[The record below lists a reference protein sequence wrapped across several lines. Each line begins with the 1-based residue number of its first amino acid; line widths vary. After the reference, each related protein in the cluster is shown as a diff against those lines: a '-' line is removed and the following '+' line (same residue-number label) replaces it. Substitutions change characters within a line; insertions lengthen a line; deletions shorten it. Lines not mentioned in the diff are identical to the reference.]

1 MLITCAF
8 DHARPVPGKAASGFT
23 LIELLIAVAII
34 GILASIA
41 YPSYI
46 DHVRRSNR
54 AEAQAILMENT
65 QVLERNYTTANR
77 YDLDAAGNAVAIAT
91 TSPNVVA
98 AGVIKYDINLATG
111 AVNGAN
117 GQTFTLSAVPRA
129 GGPMAAD
136 ACGTL
141 TLDNTGL
148 KGAAGVTA
156 GAVVQ
161 DCWGR

>member
-23 LIELLIAVAII
+23 LIELLITVAII
-34 GILASIA
+34 GILAAIA

-46 DHVRRSNR
+46 DHVSRSNR

-77 YDLDAAGNAVAIAT
+77 YDLDTTGAAVVIAT
-91 TSPNVVA
+91 TSPNVGG

>member
-46 DHVRRSNR
+46 DHVSRSNR

-77 YDLDAAGNAVAIAT
+77 YDLDAAGNPVAIAT
-91 TSPNVVA
+91 TSPNVVG